1 MGFIFLLLFYY
12 SCSNFSPLAL
22 LCPSYPP
29 PPHSHTVVHV
39 HGSYID
45 VLCLGPSPSFHY
57 YPPLYSPLVTQSV
70 LCFHACGSILFVSLH
85 CSLDCFI
92 GEIIWY
98 LSFTDWLI
106 SFNIIFSSSIHAIAK
121 GRSSFCLSAVSI
133 PLCKGTT
140 VFYPL
145 IY

>member
-1 MGFIFLLLFYY
+1 MTWVSFFYCYSITVVPIF
-12 SCSNFSPLAL
+12 PPW
-22 LCPSYPP
+22 PSYAHPTHP
-29 PPHSHTVVHV
+29 LPTPTVNSHTVVHV

-70 LCFHACGSILFVSLH
+70 LCFHACGSILFVSSF
-85 CSLDCFI
+85 CSLDPLI

-106 SFNIIFSSSIHAIAK
+106 SLHIIFSISIYAVPK
-121 GRSSFCLSAVSI
+121 GRSSFFLSAM
-133 PLCKGTT
+133 
-140 VFYPL
+140 
-145 IY
+145 